1 MKMQRK
7 WKYVLTGTLAAVVLA
22 VNAWAA
28 NVVANTDVNVRSAP
42 DNNASI
48 VCSMRKH
55 ATAEKLGT
63 SGNWIHVNYKGKT
76 GYVYK
81 KYLTVQDTEQPEGL
95 TTVYVTANALNVRT
109 APDATSAKLGTLAKN
124 TAVQGKYISKDWFEI
139 EYKGHTGYISTK
151 YITATRPATVK
162 TTTVYTTANLW
173 VRTKPDKTTGEKLG
187 VLKKGTAVESYGKT
201 NGWHEIRYNGKTAYI
216 SGKYVT
222 TTKPATVKTT
232 TVYTTANLRVRA
244 AATTKS
250 ERLGVLPKGTAVT
263 TYGKANGW
271 YEIRYNGKK
280 AYICAK
286 YTTTTKPTT
295 TVKTTTVYT
304 TADLWIRAEASMNG
318 KKLGVLKKDTAV
330 ETYGRANGWYEI
342 RYNGKKA
349 YIGTKYTTTTR
360 PATVKTTTVYTTAD
374 LWIRAEASMNGKKL
388 GVLKKDTA
396 VETYGKAN
404 GWYEIRYNGAKAYI
418 GAKYTTTTK
427 PQAGLLGSAL
437 LGADGTVETEELP
450 DEVG

>member
-1 MKMQRK
+1 MTMRKK
-7 WKYVLTGTLAAVVLA
+7 WKYVLTGTLAAVMLA

-42 DNNASI
+42 DNNASV
-48 VCSMRKH
+48 VCTLPKN

-81 KYLTVQDTEQPEGL
+81 KYLTAQDTEQPEGL

-151 YITATRPATVK
+151 YITATKPAEAVK

-330 ETYGRANGWYEI
+330 ETYG
-342 RYNGKKA
+342 
-349 YIGTKYTTTTR
+349 
-360 PATVKTTTVYTTAD
+360 
-374 LWIRAEASMNGKKL
+374 
-388 GVLKKDTA
+388 
-396 VETYGKAN
+396 KAN

-437 LGADGTVETEELP
+437 LGAEGTVETEELP

>member
-1 MKMQRK
+1 MTMRKK
-7 WKYVLTGTLAAVVLA
+7 WKYVLTGTLAAVMLA

-42 DNNASI
+42 DNNASV
-48 VCSMRKH
+48 VCTLPKN

-81 KYLTVQDTEQPEGL
+81 KYLTAQDTEQPEGL

-124 TAVQGKYISKDWFEI
+124 TAVEGKYISKDWFEI

-151 YITATRPATVK
+151 YITAT
-162 TTTVYTTANLW
+162 
-173 VRTKPDKTTGEKLG
+173 
-187 VLKKGTAVESYGKT
+187 
-201 NGWHEIRYNGKTAYI
+201 
-216 SGKYVT
+216 
-222 TTKPATVKTT
+222 KPAEAVKTT

-244 AATTKS
+244 AATTNS
-250 ERLGVLPKGTAVT
+250 ERLGVLPKGTAVA

-286 YTTTTKPTT
+286 YTTTTKPKP
-295 TVKTTTVYT
+295 VQTTTVYT
-304 TADLWIRAEASMNG
+304 TADLWVRAEASMNG

-330 ETYGRANGWYEI
+330 ETYGKANGWYEI

-349 YIGTKYTTTTR
+349 YIGTKYTTTTK
-360 PATVKTTTVYTTAD
+360 PATVQTTTVYTTAD

-437 LGADGTVETEELP
+437 LGADETVETEELP

>member
-1 MKMQRK
+1 MTMRKK
-7 WKYVLTGTLAAVVLA
+7 WKYVLTGTLAAVMLA

-42 DNNASI
+42 DNNASV
-48 VCSMRKH
+48 VCTLPKN

-81 KYLTVQDTEQPEGL
+81 KYLTAQDTEQPEGL

-124 TAVQGKYISKDWFEI
+124 TAVEGKYISKDWFEI

-151 YITATRPATVK
+151 YITAT
-162 TTTVYTTANLW
+162 
-173 VRTKPDKTTGEKLG
+173 
-187 VLKKGTAVESYGKT
+187 
-201 NGWHEIRYNGKTAYI
+201 
-216 SGKYVT
+216 
-222 TTKPATVKTT
+222 KPAEAVKTT

-244 AATTKS
+244 AATTNS
-250 ERLGVLPKGTAVT
+250 ERLGVLPKGTAVA

-286 YTTTTKPTT
+286 YTTTTKPKP
-295 TVKTTTVYT
+295 VQTTTVYT
-304 TADLWIRAEASMNG
+304 TADLWVRAEASMNG
-318 KKLGVLKKDTAV
+318 KKLGMLKKDTAV
-330 ETYGRANGWYEI
+330 ETYGKANGWYEI

-349 YIGTKYTTTTR
+349 YIGTKYTTTTK
-360 PATVKTTTVYTTAD
+360 PATVQTTTVYTTAD

-437 LGADGTVETEELP
+437 LGADETVETEELP

>member
-349 YIGTKYTTTTR
+349 YIGTKYTTTTK
-360 PATVKTTTVYTTAD
+360 PATIQTTTVYTTAD

-437 LGADGTVETEELP
+437 LGAEGTVETEELP

>member
-1 MKMQRK
+1 MKMRRK
-7 WKYVLTGTLAAVVLA
+7 WKYVLTGTLAAVMLA

-42 DNNASI
+42 DNNASV
-48 VCSMRKH
+48 VCTLPKN

-81 KYLTVQDTEQPEGL
+81 KYLTAQDTEQPEGL

-124 TAVQGKYISKDWFEI
+124 TAVEGKYISKDWFEI

-151 YITATRPATVK
+151 YITAT
-162 TTTVYTTANLW
+162 
-173 VRTKPDKTTGEKLG
+173 
-187 VLKKGTAVESYGKT
+187 
-201 NGWHEIRYNGKTAYI
+201 
-216 SGKYVT
+216 
-222 TTKPATVKTT
+222 KPAEAVKTT

-244 AATTKS
+244 GATTDSKQLGVLKKGTAVETYGKKNGWYEIRYNGKKAYISAKYTTTTKPQAAQTTTVYTTANLRVRDAATTNS
-250 ERLGVLPKGTAVT
+250 ERLGVLPKGTAVA

-286 YTTTTKPTT
+286 YTTTTKPKP
-295 TVKTTTVYT
+295 VQTTTVYT
-304 TADLWIRAEASMNG
+304 TADLWVRAEASMNG

-330 ETYGRANGWYEI
+330 ETYGKANGWYEI

-349 YIGTKYTTTTR
+349 YIGTKYTTTTK
-360 PATVKTTTVYTTAD
+360 PATVQTTTVYTTAD

-418 GAKYTTTTK
+418 GAKYTTTTR
-427 PQAGLLGSAL
+427 PQTGLLGASSL
-437 LGADGTVETEELP
+437 LGADETIETEELP

>member
-48 VCSMRKH
+48 VCSLRKH

-81 KYLTVQDTEQPEGL
+81 KYVTDQDTEQPEGL

-151 YITATRPATVK
+151 YITATKPAEAVK

-286 YTTTTKPTT
+286 YTTTTKPKP
-295 TVKTTTVYT
+295 VQTTTVYT

-318 KKLGVLKKDTAV
+318 KKLGVLKKNTAV
-330 ETYGRANGWYEI
+330 ETYGKANGWYEI

-349 YIGTKYTTTTR
+349 YIGTKYTTTTK
-360 PATVKTTTVYTTAD
+360 PATMKTTTVYTTAD

>member
-1 MKMQRK
+1 M
-7 WKYVLTGTLAAVVLA
+7 
-22 VNAWAA
+22 
-28 NVVANTDVNVRSAP
+28 
-42 DNNASI
+42 
-48 VCSMRKH
+48 
-55 ATAEKLGT
+55 
-63 SGNWIHVNYKGKT
+63 
-76 GYVYK
+76 
-81 KYLTVQDTEQPEGL
+81 
-95 TTVYVTANALNVRT
+95 RT
-109 APDATSAKLGTLAKN
+109 APDATSAKLGTLGTN
-124 TAVQGKYISKDWFEI
+124 TAVEGKYISKDWFEI

-151 YITATRPATVK
+151 YITAT
-162 TTTVYTTANLW
+162 
-173 VRTKPDKTTGEKLG
+173 
-187 VLKKGTAVESYGKT
+187 
-201 NGWHEIRYNGKTAYI
+201 
-216 SGKYVT
+216 
-222 TTKPATVKTT
+222 KPAEAVKTT

-244 AATTKS
+244 AATTNS
-250 ERLGVLPKGTAVT
+250 ERLGVLPKGTAVA

-286 YTTTTKPTT
+286 YTTTTKPKP
-295 TVKTTTVYT
+295 VQTTTVYT
-304 TADLWIRAEASMNG
+304 TADLWVRAEASMNG

-330 ETYGRANGWYEI
+330 ETYGKANGWYEI

-349 YIGTKYTTTTR
+349 YIGTKYTTTTK
-360 PATVKTTTVYTTAD
+360 PATVQTTTVYTTAD

-396 VETYGKAN
+396 VETYGKVN

-437 LGADGTVETEELP
+437 LGADETVETEELP

>member
-437 LGADGTVETEELP
+437 LGAEGTVETEELP